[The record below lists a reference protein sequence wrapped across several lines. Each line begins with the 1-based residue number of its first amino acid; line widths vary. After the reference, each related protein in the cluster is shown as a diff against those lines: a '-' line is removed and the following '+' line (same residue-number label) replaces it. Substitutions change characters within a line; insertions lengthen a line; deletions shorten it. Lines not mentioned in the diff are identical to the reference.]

1 MIDEELLIQRGIDL
15 GMIENDSE
23 IRSSIIQKMITSIIS
38 ETDNLRI
45 SRQNLED
52 FYSLNQDL
60 FTPSPKL
67 QLIKLSFDGDNMEAG
82 VQARVLLAAG
92 NIQDARLL
100 AKNDIIRL
108 PNVLLPAM
116 KIREYIGPSL
126 TQVALGLA
134 EGEVSQLIELD
145 GRFHLLV
152 SVKKMISNAP
162 LFDDVYQEVESEYI
176 RFKGEELLDEY
187 LEDLRNWYD
196 VVKANE
202 I

>member
-1 MIDEELLIQRGIDL
+1 
-15 GMIENDSE
+15 
-23 IRSSIIQKMITSIIS
+23 
-38 ETDNLRI
+38 
-45 SRQNLED
+45 
-52 FYSLNQDL
+52 
-60 FTPSPKL
+60 
-67 QLIKLSFDGDNMEAG
+67 MEAG
-82 VQARVLLAAG
+82 VQARSLLAAG
-92 NIQDARLL
+92 NIQDAKLL
-100 AKNDIIRL
+100 AENDIIRL
-108 PNVLLPAM
+108 PNVLLPTM

-126 TQVALGLA
+126 TQVALGLS

-152 SVKKMISNAP
+152 SIKKMISNAP

-196 VVKANE
+196 VIKANE

>member
-1 MIDEELLIQRGIDL
+1 
-15 GMIENDSE
+15 MIENDSE

-38 ETDNLRI
+38 ETDDLRI
-45 SRQNLED
+45 SRQNLQN

-67 QLIKLSFDGDNMEAG
+67 QLIKLSFDGDKEAG
-82 VQARVLLAAG
+82 VQARGLLVEG
-92 NIQDARLL
+92 NIQDAKLL
-100 AKNDIIRL
+100 AENDIIRL

-126 TQVALGLA
+126 TQVALDLR

-152 SVKKMISNAP
+152 SIKKMISNAP